1 MSSDLATDVLSI
13 MSRSRFSY
21 ENPTV
26 LIFPGRGEIGRI
38 DYGLTHSDD
47 MCRHHRQN
55 MHVMIAGDNPDQPMA
70 CIFENKKDLQRAR
83 LDAHH
88 VTLLPSM
95 PTRYSF
101 QGVARNTKQQA
112 DWAAKVLSNEPKGP
126 VHLVVSAYHMPR
138 AFMTLVAS
146 IIRELPDI
154 SDWPQIIPYPTGL
167 EFSMDRFTNEEAPR
181 IATYRTQGDV
191 ATSEQLALYL
201 KATHRR

>member
-13 MSRSRFSY
+13 MSRSRVSLVAQ
-21 ENPTV
+21 TV

-38 DYGLTHSDD
+38 KYGLAHTDD
-47 MCRHHRQN
+47 MCMRHVQN
-55 MHVMIAGDNPDQPMA
+55 VHVMIAGDNPDQPMA
-70 CIFENKKDLQRAR
+70 YTFENIDDLRRAD
-83 LDAHH
+83 LD
-88 VTLLPSM
+88 VRQLM
-95 PTRYSF
+95 YTRYSF
-101 QGVARNTKQQA
+101 QGIARNTKQQA
-112 DWAAKVLSNEPKGP
+112 DWAAKVLSNEPKQP

-146 IIRELPDI
+146 VIRELPDI

-167 EFSMDRFTNEEAPR
+167 EFSMEMFTNDEAPR
-181 IATYRTQGDV
+181 ITTYRAQGDV